1 MTQSPQDVS
10 PPMEKPFRFLE
21 LPPELRNMVYTC
33 AVDDLGV
40 DKADKVPDQD
50 LGCLITTSRQVHYEF
65 RSIYWSAAAAKVLL
79 EHLPAFVET
88 FASASHAVCDSQ
100 CPSKVHVLISAT
112 RNDLGAS
119 LDILT
124 LLKIKEQMPNVKWEL
139 KPAIGKDLSDCCS
152 IDACEELA
160 KIVDLGFINL
170 DGLLSLRYRFSTF
183 PIGEWWEGEWT
194 WQLIVR
200 GRGSQDFE
208 PMRHGIAEFFHKL
221 YLEDPARQKT
231 KVLMINDH
239 GIVTAA
245 NKVFWSG
252 QIGAVAVI
260 QTGLPLNRRL
270 KLD

>member
-1 MTQSPQDVS
+1 MTQSSQDVS
-10 PPMEKPFRFLE
+10 SPMEKSFRFLE
-21 LPPELRNMVYTC
+21 LPPELRNMVYAC
-33 AVDDLGV
+33 VVDNLGV

-50 LGCLITTSRQVHYEF
+50 VGCLITTSRQVHYEF
-65 RSIYWSAAAAKVLL
+65 RSIYWSAAAAKVPL

-88 FASASHAVCDSQ
+88 FASASHA
-100 CPSKVHVLISAT
+100 
-112 RNDLGAS
+112 
-119 LDILT
+119 
-124 LLKIKEQMPNVKWEL
+124 IKEQMPNVKWEL
-139 KPAIGKDLSDCCS
+139 KPAIGQDLSDCCS

-170 DGLLSLRYRFSTF
+170 DGLLSLRYRCSTF
-183 PIGEWWEGEWT
+183 PIGGWWEGEWT
-194 WQLIVR
+194 WQVIVR

-208 PMRHGIAEFFHKL
+208 PMRHGIVEFFHKL

-231 KVLMINDH
+231 KVLMINDN

-245 NKVFWSG
+245 YKVFWSG
-252 QIGAVAVI
+252 QIGAIAVI